1 MEDQQIFEKWEEFKR
16 ILKST
21 NREGIDE
28 VIKWLDES
36 DFKVAPA
43 STQYHSSIKG
53 GLLLHSLQVYYHM
66 YDFNNLI
73 QFFDIPNDTI
83 AIVALLHDVCKVDS
97 YNVSYRNTKNENGEW
112 IKVPYYTMDEKIP
125 YGHGEK
131 SVMLLQ
137 YYGLKLNFTEIMMI
151 RSHMGAFRDNQ
162 YLTDISHRFSKC
174 PQTLLLHFAD
184 MLSTYTTESA
194 DLQKRYKEKI
204 TPAGRNINEHLQNLN
219 KPKTINIGGTEYKLA
234 PEDAVVDNEKIIE
247 MMVNQNGTDKIKTV
261 KVYAP
266 YGDGLPI

>member
-21 NREGIDE
+21 NREGIDSI
-28 VIKWLDES
+28 IKWLDES

-97 YNVSYRNTKNENGEW
+97 YNVSYRNTKNENG
-112 IKVPYYTMDEKIP
+112 
-125 YGHGEK
+125 
-131 SVMLLQ
+131 S
-137 YYGLKLNFTEIMMI
+137 NFQGMTAFSKREAISARCI
-151 RSHMGAFRDNQ
+151 RSASRSSAVRRSFM
-162 YLTDISHRFSKC
+162 RFSSFSLQREISSCTSAC
-174 PQTLLLHFAD
+174 P
-184 MLSTYTTESA
+184 LSVSDT
-194 DLQKRYKEKI
+194 
-204 TPAGRNINEHLQNLN
+204 
-219 KPKTINIGGTEYKLA
+219 
-234 PEDAVVDNEKIIE
+234 
-247 MMVNQNGTDKIKTV
+247 
-261 KVYAP
+261 
-266 YGDGLPI
+266 